1 MSRSGVF
8 WFAAAGGFAIARW
21 ALDFAEIQYYDP
33 ESVLDYSGVLLQ
45 TAAGLTTG
53 VALLVLW
60 HDPPV
65 RRGAFLIGL
74 GGLAAIV
81 QGLGNLFEDAFG
93 WGWGV
98 WGFFVGGIGMVIT
111 LALAGIPTVSV
122 SDPLRWAGI
131 FLLLGA
137 TGGTLGLGLLIMG
150 ISWITF
156 SFWING
162 RVRVLHRAP
171 AG

>member
-8 WFAAAGGFAIARW
+8 WFVAAGVFAVARW
-21 ALDFAEIQYYDP
+21 TLEFAEIQYYDP

-45 TAAGLTTG
+45 TAAGLATG

-60 HDPPV
+60 RNPPV
-65 RRGAFLIGL
+65 RRGAFLVGL
-74 GGLAAIV
+74 GGLAAIA

-93 WGWGV
+93 WEWAV

-111 LALAGIPTVSV
+111 LALAGILTISV
-122 SDPLRWAGI
+122 NDPLRWAGV

-137 TGGTLGLGLLIMG
+137 TGGMLGLGLLVMG
-150 ISWITF
+150 VAWIAF
-156 SFWING
+156 SFWILL
-162 RVRVLHRAP
+162 RVKALQP
-171 AG
+171 AAVA